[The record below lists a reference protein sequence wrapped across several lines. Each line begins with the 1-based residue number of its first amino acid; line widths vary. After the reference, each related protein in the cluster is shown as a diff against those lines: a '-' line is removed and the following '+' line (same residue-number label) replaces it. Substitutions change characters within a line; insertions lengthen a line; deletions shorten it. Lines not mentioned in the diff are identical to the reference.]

1 MTPHVA
7 VIGAGPVGVL
17 SALLLARQGISVTLV
32 DRNATLTTESHASTF
47 HPSTLDLLAT
57 MGVDLAAHP
66 DAVRVTSVQW
76 RDNRGAVLA
85 EVDYRLLEGI
95 TGHPFRLHLD
105 QQSLLDRLA
114 VLLASESRITV
125 RFGLTA
131 VGLDPSRPE
140 VTVSSADGRHHTIT
154 ADAVVG
160 CDGAHSAVRSLSA
173 IPFPVAAYPT
183 GAIRAYATMD
193 LATAIPTNQPE
204 RPLSGLCY
212 FRGRGDGV
220 SALRMR
226 TDTRLIVRTRNQQD
240 DKSRLREAVA
250 NATPWSID
258 DLDIVRIDSYRLQRG
273 VAQSYLCERGPV
285 LILGDAAHVTS
296 TAGGLNMNSGIH
308 DAFALMPV
316 VADWLHGRVGRSA
329 LELLAASRRNYLLRE
344 VIPRGE
350 RRVQGLQDPD
360 RDSLNGHLADLDQLS
375 ADSAAARQFLIEAS
389 LLDTP
394 LAAVRT
400 S

>member
-1 MTPHVA
+1 LTPHVA

-17 SALLLARQGISVTLV
+17 SALLLARQDISVTLV
-32 DRNATLTTESHASTF
+32 DRGASLTTESRASTF
-47 HPSTLDLLAT
+47 HPSTLDLLVM
-57 MGVDLAAHP
+57 MGVDLAAHS

-76 RDNRGAVLA
+76 RDNCGAVLA

-95 TGHPFRLHLD
+95 TGHPFRVHLD
-105 QQSLLDRLA
+105 QQSLLDQLA
-114 VLLASESRITV
+114 VLLTAESRVTA

-140 VTVSSADGRHHTIT
+140 VTVSSADGQHHTIT
-154 ADAVVG
+154 ADAVIG

-183 GAIRAYATMD
+183 GAIRAYTAMD
-193 LATAIPTNQPE
+193 LAAVMPANKSG

-220 SALRMR
+220 SALQMN

-240 DKSRLREAVA
+240 DESRLHEAVA

-258 DLDIVRIDSYRLQRG
+258 DLDIRRIDSYRLQRG
-273 VAQSYLCERGPV
+273 VAKSYLCECGPV
-285 LILGDAAHVTS
+285 LILGDAAH
-296 TAGGLNMNSGIH
+296 
-308 DAFALMPV
+308 ALMPV

-350 RRVQGLQDPD
+350 RRVRGLQDPD

-394 LAAVRT
+394 LTAV
-400 S
+400 SAS